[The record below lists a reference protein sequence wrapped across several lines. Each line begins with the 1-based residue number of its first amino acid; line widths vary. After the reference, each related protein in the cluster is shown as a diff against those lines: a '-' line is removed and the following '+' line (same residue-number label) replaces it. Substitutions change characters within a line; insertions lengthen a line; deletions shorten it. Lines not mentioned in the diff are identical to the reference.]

1 MNIKI
6 KGFEKRYLAAGVN
19 VYEAI
24 GITTIKLRLRRS
36 FQVSVRYSAFSLQSH
51 WPGKLL
57 PCLCAF
63 VNYTN

>member
-1 MNIKI
+1 MLKGMNIKI

-36 FQVSVRYSAFSLQSH
+36 FQGSVRHSAF
-51 WPGKLL
+51 
-57 PCLCAF
+57 
-63 VNYTN
+63 